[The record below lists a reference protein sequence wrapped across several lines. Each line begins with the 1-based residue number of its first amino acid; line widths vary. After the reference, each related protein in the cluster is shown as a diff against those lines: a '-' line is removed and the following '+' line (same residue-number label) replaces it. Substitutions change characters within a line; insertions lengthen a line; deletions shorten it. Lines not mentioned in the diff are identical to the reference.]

1 MIAFVFRDT
10 HSSTL
15 STLRQYVSLSI
26 SAKTGV
32 APVSTTA
39 LAAPTNV
46 NEGRITSS
54 PGPTSAASN
63 EACNAAVPFTTAT
76 ACFAP
81 TNLAKLLSNSRT
93 RGPIPLL
100 SVRIPLRKTSTAA
113 SISSFP
119 RNGWLILISSRNS
132 SDGPRFSATCALV
145 PKRVGP
151 KQIPE
156 QNSHKLKLQNRK
168 TNPARTDRI
177 ANVPQ
182 PDLLRVDLHGRK
194 GQIVGN
200 EPITRN

>member
-132 SDGPRFSATCALV
+132 SVGPRFSATCALV

-151 KQIPE
+151 KQISE
-156 QNSHKLKLQNRK
+156 QKFSQAQIAKQKKQSRKNRWDRER
-168 TNPARTDRI
+168 TEARPLICGFVRSKG
-177 ANVPQ
+177 AN
-182 PDLLRVDLHGRK
+182 RWK
-194 GQIVGN
+194 
-200 EPITRN
+200 